1 MSKTIRLGVIG
12 GGQLGSLLCSAAKK
26 LKVKTVVLSDDKEGP
41 AQHFCDQFI
50 YSKYDDNA
58 KVKEFI
64 SKVDIVTYEFENI
77 PVEFLNFIQKE
88 KKVLPSP
95 KINKIAQNRKLE
107 KTFVNELGINTTDWA
122 FIKSA
127 EDIKKNQHLLPGIL
141 KSNTLGYDGKG
152 QFVLNSLDDVKQDWC
167 FTKDYILEKKV
178 DLKKEISVV
187 IARYADGTMTNY
199 EPIENVHQNQ
209 ILYKSKI
216 PADISDKIFKSA
228 VNNAKKIA
236 ENFLYVG
243 ILTIEYFITKKDELL
258 VNEIAPRFHNSGHL
272 TIEAFNISQF
282 ENHVR
287 AVCSLK
293 SKPIEKISNAE
304 MYNILGFE
312 IRNYKKKTF
321 KKNEFFHDY
330 LKKEPR
336 EGRKMGHLTILKD

>member
-1 MSKTIRLGVIG
+1 MSKSICLGVIG

-26 LKVKTVVLSDDKEGP
+26 LKVKSVVLSDDKDGP
-41 AQHFCDQFI
+41 AQHFCDEFI

-64 SKVDIVTYEFENI
+64 SKVDVVTYEFENI

-167 FTKDYILEKKV
+167 FTKDFILEKKV

-187 IARYADGTMTNY
+187 IVRFSNGETYTY
-199 EPIENVHQNQ
+199 EPIENVHKDQ
-209 ILYKSKI
+209 ILKHSKI
-216 PADISDKIFKSA
+216 PADISSKIFQEA
-228 VNNAKKIA
+228 QLNAKSIA
-236 ENFLYVG
+236 EKLGYVG
-243 ILTIEYFITKKDELL
+243 VMCVEYFIVQNDNLL
-258 VNEIAPRFHNSGHL
+258 TNEIAPRVHNSGHL
-272 TIEAFNISQF
+272 TINAFNVSQF
-282 ENHVR
+282 ENHIR
-287 AVCSLK
+287 AVCDLK
-293 SKPIEKISNAE
+293 IKPTKKIVNAE
-304 MYNILGFE
+304 MNNILGDE
-312 IRNYKKKTF
+312 IEKFKNKSFKDNEFFFDYKKKEI
-321 KKNEFFHDY
+321 KDK
-330 LKKEPR
+330 
-336 EGRKMGHLTILKD
+336 RKMGHLTILKS

>member
-26 LKVKTVVLSDDKEGP
+26 LEVKTVVLSDDKEGP

-50 YSKYDDNA
+50 YSKYDDNT

-64 SKVDIVTYEFENI
+64 SKVDVVTYEFENI

-167 FTKDYILEKKV
+167 FTC
-178 DLKKEISVV
+178 
-187 IARYADGTMTNY
+187 
-199 EPIENVHQNQ
+199 
-209 ILYKSKI
+209 
-216 PADISDKIFKSA
+216 
-228 VNNAKKIA
+228 
-236 ENFLYVG
+236 
-243 ILTIEYFITKKDELL
+243 LL
-258 VNEIAPRFHNSGHL
+258 LHI
-272 TIEAFNISQF
+272 
-282 ENHVR
+282 
-287 AVCSLK
+287 
-293 SKPIEKISNAE
+293 
-304 MYNILGFE
+304 
-312 IRNYKKKTF
+312 
-321 KKNEFFHDY
+321 
-330 LKKEPR
+330 
-336 EGRKMGHLTILKD
+336 

>member
-1 MSKTIRLGVIG
+1 MSKSICLGVIG

-26 LKVKTVVLSDDKEGP
+26 LKVKSVVLSDDKDGP
-41 AQHFCDQFI
+41 AQHFCDEFI

-64 SKVDIVTYEFENI
+64 SKVDVVTYEFENI

-107 KTFVNELGINTTDWA
+107 KTFVNDLGINTTDWV

-141 KSNTLGYDGKG
+141 KSKTLGYDGKR
-152 QFVLNSLDDVKQDWC
+152 QFILNSLDDVKQDWC
-167 FTKDYILEKKV
+167 FTNDYILEKKV

-187 IARYADGTMTNY
+187 IGRYADGTMISY
-199 EPIENVHQNQ
+199 EPIENVHKNQ

-228 VNNAKKIA
+228 INNAKKIA
-236 ENFLYVG
+236 ENFSYVG
-243 ILTIEYFITKKDELL
+243 TLTIEYFITKKDELL
-258 VNEIAPRFHNSGHL
+258 VNELAPRFHNSGHL

-312 IRNYKKKTF
+312 IHKYKKKAF
-321 KKNEFFHDY
+321 QKNEFFHNY

>member
-64 SKVDIVTYEFENI
+64 SKVDVVTYEFENI

-228 VNNAKKIA
+228 VSNAKKIA